1 MIISKCCHG
10 CGMAFERSQLTKGF
24 CPWCSSYQTD
34 KRMAIFTAA
43 AYAVAIVVMVV
54 GLTWLMT

>member
-10 CGMAFERSQLTKGF
+10 CGMASNELHNGF

-34 KRMAIFTAA
+34 KRMAMFAA
-43 AYAVAIVVMVV
+43 ATYAVVIVVMVV
-54 GLTWLMT
+54 GLTWMVT